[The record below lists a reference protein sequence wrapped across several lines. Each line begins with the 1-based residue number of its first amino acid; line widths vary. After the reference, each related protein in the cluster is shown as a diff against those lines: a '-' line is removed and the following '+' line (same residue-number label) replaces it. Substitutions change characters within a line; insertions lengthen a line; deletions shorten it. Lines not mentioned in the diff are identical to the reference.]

1 MNFCSILLW
10 RIFQQNM
17 TNFLQSKY
25 LVNNQFI
32 TRLIKVKGYFAHN
45 QLANEFLLNIVIAN
59 ILAKYD

>member
-1 MNFCSILLW
+1 
-10 RIFQQNM
+10 M
-17 TNFLQSKY
+17 TDFLQSKY

-32 TRLIKVKGYFAHN
+32 TRLVKVKGYFTHN

>member
-1 MNFCSILLW
+1 
-10 RIFQQNM
+10 M
-17 TNFLQSKY
+17 TDFLQAKY

-59 ILAKYD
+59 ILAKYDCFL